1 MESKVCGKCKV
12 LLPTDNFIYF
22 FEKSRNK
29 WRYASYCKSCQKQN
43 AKKHYINNQKKC
55 IDTTRKWKMNNKE
68 KCEKYLLDIKNKVP
82 NWYVLKLLNQSN
94 VSEEFIQTN
103 PEVIEARRLQL
114 KIKRKI
120 KELKNGTKQIKRPQ

>member
-12 LLPTDNFIYF
+12 LLLTDNFIYF

-43 AKKHYINNQKKC
+43 AKKHYINNQEKC
-55 IDTTRKWKMNNKE
+55 IDTTRKWKLNNKE

-82 NWYVLKLLNQSN
+82 DWYVLKLLNQSN

-103 PEVIEARRLQL
+103 PEVIQARRLQL

>member
-29 WRYASYCKSCQKQN
+29 WRYSSYCKSCQKQN
-43 AKKHYINNQKKC
+43 AKKHYRDNQEKC

-82 NWYVLKLLNQSN
+82 DWYVVKLLNQSN

-103 PEVIEARRLQL
+103 PEVIQARRLQL